1 MKTIDEKKL
10 DECLKRKFEEL
21 KVSGVSV
28 AIRGPEGYSFERGYG
43 YRDLKRSI
51 TPDGNTIFGIASMGK
66 SMAALSAAILAAEG
80 KLNLD
85 DPVSKYIP
93 DFSVPGNP
101 KESVT
106 IRHLAMHTAGIPPME
121 PLEWSISMNTPG
133 RETEYDRKMK
143 QSAPC
148 RMDTIEQIIAYIA
161 NCPYP
166 TLGESGQ
173 YMSYSNEGY
182 AVLCYVVDAAAGIP
196 LEQFLEERIFKP
208 IGMTRSVLDQDASE
222 ARKIASDGNITALFE
237 MDENNPEE
245 IVGDEAWSV
254 LPPFRA
260 CACVKSTAHDMAR
273 YYQCL
278 SNHGMIDGR
287 QAIPAKAV
295 EYLIG
300 AGFPELTK
308 PTYCLGLNKR
318 VEDSHVYCEH
328 SGGLHGVSSEGGLL
342 KGENYGFAVL
352 CNEGDVDVTELLWIL
367 YNAVLGYPL
376 EREHTWLFPTGTCF
390 EEPQMLLGTYI
401 CHEGIP
407 VIARVYLQDGKLM
420 TEKGGENYSL
430 VFCGETWFKLLDKDG
445 KAAGRMHFWVK
456 DGHAWGVQ
464 VYTRIYQRMNS

>member
-1 MKTIDEKKL
+1 MAVIDEQKL
-10 DECLKRKFEEL
+10 DECLKKKFEEL

-28 AIRGPEGYSFERGYG
+28 AIRGPEGYRFERGYG
-43 YRDLKRSI
+43 YRDLDRSI
-51 TPDGNTIFGIASMGK
+51 APDGNTIFGIASMGK
-66 SMAALSAAILAAEG
+66 SMAALSIAILAAEG
-80 KLNLD
+80 RLKLD
-85 DPVSKYIP
+85 DPVSQYIP
-93 DFSVPGNP
+93 GFSVPGNP
-101 KESVT
+101 RESVT
-106 IRHLAMHTAGIPPME
+106 IRHLAMHTTGIPPME

-133 RETEYDRKMK
+133 RKTEYDKKMK
-143 QSAPC
+143 ESAPNK
-148 RMDTIEQIIAYIA
+148 MDTIEQIIEYIA

-196 LEQFLEERIFKP
+196 LEKFLEERIFQP
-208 IGMTRSVLDQDASE
+208 IGMTRSVLDQDAFL

-237 MDENNPEE
+237 QDEKDAGN
-245 IVGDEAWSV
+245 IIGDEDWSV

-278 SNHGMIDGR
+278 SNQGVIDGK

-295 EYLIG
+295 EYMIG

-308 PTYCLGLNKR
+308 PTYCFGLNKR

-352 CNEGDVDVTELLWIL
+352 CNEGEMDVTEMLWIL

-376 EREHTWLFPTGTCF
+376 EREHIWLFPTETSF
-390 EEPQMLLGTYI
+390 EEPQMLLGKYI
-401 CHEGIP
+401 CHEGVP
-407 VIARVYLQDGKLM
+407 VIARVYLEDGKLM
-420 TEKGGENYSL
+420 TEKDGETYSL

-456 DGHAWGVQ
+456 EGKAWGVQ
-464 VYTRIYQRMNS
+464 VYTRIYQRMED

>member
-1 MKTIDEKKL
+1 MVVIDEKKL
-10 DECLKRKFEEL
+10 DDCLKKKFEEL

-28 AIRGPEGYSFERGYG
+28 AIRGPEGYTFERGYG
-43 YRDLKRSI
+43 YRDLDRSI
-51 TPDGNTIFGIASMGK
+51 APDGNTIFGIASMGK
-66 SMAALSAAILAAEG
+66 SMAALSIAILAAEK
-80 KLNLD
+80 KLKLD

-106 IRHLAMHTAGIPPME
+106 IRHLATHTTGIPPME

-133 RETEYDRKMK
+133 RETEYDKKMK
-143 QSAPC
+143 KSAPNK
-148 RMDTIEQIIAYIA
+148 METIEEIIEYIA

-182 AVLCYVVDAAAGIP
+182 AVLCYVVDEAAGMP
-196 LEQFLEERIFKP
+196 LEQFLSERIFEP
-208 IGMTRSVLDQDASE
+208 IGMTRSVLDQDASL
-222 ARKIASDGNITALFE
+222 ARKIARDGNITALFE
-237 MDENNPEE
+237 QDEKDADKIN
-245 IVGDEAWSV
+245 GDEDWSI

-278 SNHGMIDGR
+278 SNQGIIDGK
-287 QAIPAKAV
+287 QAIPAEAV
-295 EYLIG
+295 EYMIG
-300 AGFPELTK
+300 SGFPELTK
-308 PTYCLGLNKR
+308 PTYCFGLNKR

-352 CNEGDVDVTELLWIL
+352 CNEGEMDMTKMLWIL

-376 EREHTWLFPTGTCF
+376 EREHVWLFPTETSF
-390 EEPQMLLGTYI
+390 TEPQMLLGKYI
-401 CHEGIP
+401 CHEGVP
-407 VIARVYLQDGKLM
+407 VIARVYLEDGKLM
-420 TEKGGENYSL
+420 TEKDGETYSL
-430 VFCGETWFKLLDKDG
+430 VFCGETWFKLLDKEG

-456 DGHAWGVQ
+456 NEKAWGVQ
-464 VYTRIYQRMNS
+464 VYTRIYQRMED